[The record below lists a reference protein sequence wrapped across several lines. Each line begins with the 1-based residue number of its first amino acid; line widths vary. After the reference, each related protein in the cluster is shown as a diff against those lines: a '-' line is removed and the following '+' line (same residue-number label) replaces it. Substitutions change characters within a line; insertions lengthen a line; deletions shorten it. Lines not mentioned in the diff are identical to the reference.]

1 MDQLKKV
8 LSILDNRKKKLT
20 LLLPF
25 FLSLSFIEI
34 ISISILT
41 IYITKIT
48 GQNID
53 ALNINVV
60 YLKQIVDDTEK
71 LTYLVIIIF
80 LGKFLYTVFINFLI
94 SRFSLNEKRIV
105 QSFLLQKYIQ
115 MSYFDFKFK
124 TLPEINETIQRR
136 VGHYINSIN
145 VFLKLLN
152 DSLLLFLLLIYLV
165 KINIH
170 SFLILLIVTSLF
182 IFFYYLLISK
192 KIINYGK
199 RSTKASKNIF
209 QTVQDTFKSF
219 KEIKFLGKEKF
230 FTNNFK
236 IYTTKEYI
244 SFLKLNFLNSLIKPL
259 FELVIIFIFLF
270 LIYILPK
277 YKIDTEQLTAILIAF
292 GIAALR
298 LMPTASQIIR
308 SFNLINFNKFSVD
321 FVFKEINGANT
332 KIENTNAKIYSID
345 NNEKKLI
352 SFKNV
357 TYNYDSDKII
367 LENINF
373 DLFAKDK
380 IFITGASGS
389 GKSTFLD
396 ILSGLLTPTN
406 GEIYLNNNL
415 LKINSFNQLKEK
427 IGYVAQQSFY
437 LDDTV
442 ETNVALKDAKFL
454 TYDEKLKINNL
465 KGISLIDFD
474 VVFRNGSFSDLS
486 GGQKQRVSI
495 ARNLFSEKEILIFD
509 ESTSNIDHESEK
521 MIIKNILNYFKN
533 KTIIFVSHN
542 QNLIK
547 YFDKIY
553 RFENKKIK

>member
-1 MDQLKKV
+1 
-8 LSILDNRKKKLT
+8 
-20 LLLPF
+20 
-25 FLSLSFIEI
+25 
-34 ISISILT
+34 
-41 IYITKIT
+41 
-48 GQNID
+48 
-53 ALNINVV
+53 
-60 YLKQIVDDTEK
+60 
-71 LTYLVIIIF
+71 
-80 LGKFLYTVFINFLI
+80 
-94 SRFSLNEKRIV
+94 
-105 QSFLLQKYIQ
+105 

-321 FVFKEINGANT
+321 YVFKEINGANT

-406 GEIYLNNNL
+406 GEIHLNNNL

>member
-547 YFDKIY
+547 
-553 RFENKKIK
+553 

>member
-20 LLLPF
+20 LILPF

-321 FVFKEINGANT
+321 YVFKEINGANT

-406 GEIYLNNNL
+406 GEIHLNNNL